1 MVKIQLIDKMQQKTK
16 IKTVLVQIMD
26 TVCNN
31 PQINKD
37 KKEKKLLKEVEKEL
51 IKNCEFI
58 LLNL

>member
-1 MVKIQLIDKMQQKTK
+1 MQSKTK